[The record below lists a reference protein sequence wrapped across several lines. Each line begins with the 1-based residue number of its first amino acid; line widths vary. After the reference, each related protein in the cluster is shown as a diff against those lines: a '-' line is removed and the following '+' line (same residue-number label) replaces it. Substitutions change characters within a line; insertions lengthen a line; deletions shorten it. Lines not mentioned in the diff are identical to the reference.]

1 MSAPP
6 GASRIGGSRF
16 ADVLSAAVALAL
28 PLLPLAWRQ
37 GYRTTSVVLCLGMAV
52 AVWWSASVVADCL
65 SSADGPAGRVVRTA
79 ILAVAFIVSTGFILD
94 GLHALT
100 LPGYVAAASAG
111 AVVAFSLQK
120 SNTLKVPSAPQHSSR
135 RVTPNGA
142 APPGAALAWI
152 PPSHVSLVGLAAA
165 AALVA
170 FALGFA
176 ATHAPRTLYDAL
188 SYHLYF
194 SARWLQDHAISILAT
209 PFSDEAQ
216 AYAPANGELFFLWLM
231 MPWHGD
237 FLARAGEL
245 PFWWLGAVALYA
257 IARRLGAARAH
268 AWYPALLFMFARPVL
283 EQAVGAD
290 VDLVAAACFAA
301 SIYLGLVAV
310 DRDRWADWLVW
321 GVAVGLTTGTKYVCL
336 VYLPVLLSVAV
347 ANGVRRRAL
356 WAIPGLAVFGASWYV
371 RNWVVAG
378 SPIYPASVIV
388 GGLTIAHGAFTREAM
403 LNTVFHTRDLSLA
416 PAILAHTFGVTL
428 AFVAWPLACL
438 GLVAM
443 VRRGWWPYGWLAS
456 VPFVMAVLFWT
467 AVPVNI
473 DSRFLLPAV
482 PLALVPVAF
491 AFGRSRARNAAVHVI
506 GLAGLA
512 WIVIGTP
519 HAITLTVP
527 WFMSDWFQLNGLVS
541 PASLAAF
548 ALVGGLLAMGW
559 LAAARSRWVVP
570 TMTLLVAST
579 GTVLAVGE
587 HTRCAPAPCDRL
599 QVTNPFVRPG
609 LVNAWDWMDDHVHDV
624 TVAYTGINLPYPLAG
639 PHLTNRV
646 VYANIDGHPGWRFHD
661 YDRAY
666 RAGRFAPVPPALATS
681 SGELESVPSGLG
693 PRDDA
698 LRPRYERLEGFPSLW
713 MHNLD
718 ALGVRDVFI
727 ARLSAYEIDYQVH
740 GSDGFPVE
748 DGWAQAA
755 PSRFTLVFANDDARL
770 YAVGPTRHAP

>member
-16 ADVLSAAVALAL
+16 AVVLSAAFALAL
-28 PLLPLAWRQ
+28 PLMPLAWQQ
-37 GYRTTSVVLCLGMAV
+37 GYRTTSAMLCLGMAI
-52 AVWWSASVVADCL
+52 AVWWSASVVADRVP
-65 SSADGPAGRVVRTA
+65 STDGLPGRAIRTA
-79 ILAVAFIVSTGFILD
+79 VLAVAFIVSTGFILD

-100 LPGYVAAASAG
+100 LTGYVAAAAAG
-111 AVVAFSLQK
+111 AIVAFLLRK
-120 SNTLKVPSAPQHSSR
+120 SK
-135 RVTPNGA
+135 TP
-142 APPGAALAWI
+142 PPPLPWT
-152 PPSHVSLVGLAAA
+152 PPSRVSLIGLAAA
-165 AALVA
+165 SALVA
-170 FALGFA
+170 FAIGFA

-194 SARWLQDHAISILAT
+194 PARWLQDQAISIVAT

-231 MPWHGD
+231 APWHGD
-237 FLARAGEL
+237 FLARAGQL
-245 PFWWLGAVALYA
+245 PFWLLGAVALYA
-257 IARRLGAARAH
+257 IARRLGASRVYAV
-268 AWYPALLFMFARPVL
+268 YPALFFLFARPVL

-290 VDLVAAACFAA
+290 VDLIAAAGFSA
-301 SIYLGLVAV
+301 SIYLGFVAV
-310 DRDRWADWLVW
+310 DRDTRADWLVW
-321 GVAVGLTTGTKYVCL
+321 GVAVGLTLGTKYVCL
-336 VYLPVLLSVAV
+336 VYLPILLSMAV

-371 RNWVVAG
+371 RNWIVAG

-388 GGLTIAHGAFTREAM
+388 GGLTVARGAFTREAM

-416 PAILAHTFGVTL
+416 PVILGHSFGVTL

-438 GLVAM
+438 GLLAM
-443 VRRGWWPYGWLAS
+443 VRRGWWPYGWLAAA
-456 VPFVMAVLFWT
+456 PFVMAVLCWV

-473 DSRFLLPAV
+473 DSRFFLPAV
-482 PLALVPVAF
+482 GPALVPVAL
-491 AFGRSRARNAAVHVI
+491 AFGRGRARNAVLHTV
-506 GLAGLA
+506 GLAGLV
-512 WIVIGTP
+512 WVVVGTP

-527 WFMSDWFQLNGLVS
+527 WYMSDWFQLNGLVS
-541 PASLAAF
+541 PASIAAF
-548 ALVGGLLAMGW
+548 ALVGGLLAVGW

-570 TMTLLVAST
+570 TITLLVAST

-587 HTRCAPAPCDRL
+587 DTRCAPAPCDRL
-599 QVTNPFVRPG
+599 QVTNPFIRPG
-609 LVNAWDWMDDHVHDV
+609 LVSAWDWMDDHVHDV

-681 SGELESVPSGLG
+681 SGELEPVPPGTG
-693 PRDDA
+693 PRNDA
-698 LRPRYERLEGFPSLW
+698 LRPRYERLEGVPELW
-713 MHNLD
+713 MRNLD
-718 ALGVRDVFI
+718 LLGVRDVFI

-755 PSRFTLVFANDDARL
+755 PSRFTLVFGNDDARL
-770 YAVGPTRHAP
+770 YAVGPKGHAP